1 MNQNWCIKS
10 WFPQEHHTKTKMVT
24 SLWQTSRE
32 VKDIVRNQVRTEL
45 LRCTDIDLLPL
56 ITAFFLTFITSTWAL
71 MWGTHHKT
79 IPLNRIELLL
89 PEFLM
94 LTWSY
99 SFQTVVGMEHGHGSI
114 CLYQRAWEIRAGWS
128 YIQTYLILYEELLKE
143 VKTDNKE
150 KPERKK
156 SRKKGTEYLSYFSL
170 LLFLW

>member
-24 SLWQTSRE
+24 FLWQTSRE

-71 MWGTHHKT
+71 MWGTRHKT
-79 IPLNRIELLL
+79 NPLNRIELLL

-99 SFQTVVGMEHGHGSI
+99 SFQTVVGMEMAMVVFACIKGHEKSGLVDHTSKP
-114 CLYQRAWEIRAGWS
+114 
-128 YIQTYLILYEELLKE
+128 ILYYMK
-143 VKTDNKE
+143 NSW
-150 KPERKK
+150 RK
-156 SRKKGTEYLSYFSL
+156 
-170 LLFLW
+170 